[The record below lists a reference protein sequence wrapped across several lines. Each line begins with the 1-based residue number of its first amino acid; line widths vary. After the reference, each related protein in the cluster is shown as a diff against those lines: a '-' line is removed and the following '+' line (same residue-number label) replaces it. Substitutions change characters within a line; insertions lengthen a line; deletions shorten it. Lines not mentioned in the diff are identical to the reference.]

1 MGSVNLGSSKS
12 NAAATK
18 PSTTNPKLQQQQQ
31 QQQQQLQQRKKKL
44 ESQPPQTP
52 TTTTT
57 NTTTSTTTTTNTTQA
72 QLRGDPFTRPPSRLS
87 NKRLSSFETPTVVA
101 NRSTGGPVPRT
112 RPTIITKS
120 VAKAHQHTAHNSAA
134 PAPAPTSVPTSA
146 PTSAPT
152 TTSSF
157 ARTSRKQ
164 TITSSTATDSSSTCS
179 SSTSTSTSTSS
190 RPIPAKLQL
199 RDQNASSGSSPLL
212 KPSGTGTGP
221 GLGLGIG
228 IGTISSGGGS
238 GSGIVH
244 NMSSSYDTNGSRPQM
259 PSLSA
264 AAARTMNRGAPLT
277 PKIASRGP
285 QSPGLA
291 SSTNT
296 PMNRRP
302 PRPTTA
308 NSNRDSYHDDLTPAL
323 TPHLASNVT
332 PRSGA
337 RQNRVDSASSTPN
350 GTPNPDRHSEGWD
363 PKSSFRLSS
372 PPFDGDAARRPV
384 VTFSLVNGQ
393 GRQDTQDTP
402 ESKFF
407 HANDAKPPRPAS
419 TRPLSTGAVKPS
431 QQPKGP
437 TFFYANGTTI
447 DNKSPASPT
456 TFTPAAPGH
465 AQENPSGSKFMYAN
479 GVPEAQPR
487 PAPLASRRS
496 GSTSSVT
503 SRAHTSRP
511 SLSQAPSG
519 SSSGQR
525 PSSPVNAPSQSHPAP
540 PRSINLPQGA
550 VARPHVASPQLAPS
564 PPGLRRT
571 NHGASRPTGHS
582 RSGSLVKEGSSVG
595 TARPPLASPKADA
608 AFPLTPGA
616 SKPAP
621 LTLASIIQAAEEF
634 TEKEESAS
642 PSAADDD
649 QSGLQ
654 SPKSTH
660 STEPVNDL
668 VANARRE
675 RKVQDLQITN
685 ASLEAIN
692 RTLERQLRKQTAEL
706 RRYKRLSRSGRLAV
720 APSTAPAPE
729 SSDDPHGE
737 HHALGLKLSDL
748 SEEESD
754 EDKEPGEEEEEEEE
768 ESLSDSA
775 TSSLSPSDI
784 AENDAKH
791 RPRDEQRLQL
801 DLAKH
806 QEFLVDSQK
815 INQSIRRCLD
825 WTEELIK
832 DGKKA
837 LEYRV
842 KASDVVLGGR
852 VLDPLDDDEDE
863 RGYSVDGS
871 RDDTMTL
878 DDKSVNDGD
887 SASNWGAGPQDR
899 DSGIELR
906 VDG

>member
-31 QQQQQLQQRKKKL
+31 QQQIQQQKKKL
-44 ESQPPQTP
+44 ESHPLQTP

-57 NTTTSTTTTTNTTQA
+57 TTTTTTQA
-72 QLRGDPFTRPPSRLS
+72 QLRGDPFTRPPSRLA
-87 NKRLSSFETPTVVA
+87 NKRLSSFETSTTVA
-101 NRSTGGPVPRT
+101 NRSAGGPRT

-120 VAKAHQHTAHNSAA
+120 VAKTHQHTAHNSAA
-134 PAPAPTSVPTSA
+134 SSPAP
-146 PTSAPT
+146 

-157 ARTSRKQ
+157 ARTTRKQ
-164 TITSSTATDSSSTCS
+164 TITSSTATDSSSSCS
-179 SSTSTSTSTSS
+179 SSTSS

-199 RDQNASSGSSPLL
+199 RDQNASSGPSPLL

-221 GLGLGIG
+221 GLGIGVGIG

-238 GSGIVH
+238 GSGITH
-244 NMSSSYDTNGSRPQM
+244 TMSSSYDTNGTRPQM

-291 SSTNT
+291 SSTST
-296 PMNRRP
+296 PMGRRP

-308 NSNRDSYHDDLTPAL
+308 NSNRDSYHDDLTPVLA
-323 TPHLASNVT
+323 PHLASNVT

-337 RQNRVDSASSTPN
+337 RQNRVDSTSSTPN

-363 PKSSFRLSS
+363 PKASFRLSS
-372 PPFDGDAARRPV
+372 PPFEGDAARRPV

-393 GRQDTQDTP
+393 GRQDAQDTA

-407 HANDAKPPRPAS
+407 HANDAKPARPAS

-437 TFFYANGTTI
+437 TFFYANGSTV
-447 DNKSPASPT
+447 DSKSPASPT

-465 AQENPSGSKFMYAN
+465 AQETSSGSKFMYAN
-479 GVPEAQPR
+479 GAPESQPR

-503 SRAHTSRP
+503 SKVHTSRP
-511 SLSQAPSG
+511 SLSQVPSG

-525 PSSPVNAPSQSHPAP
+525 PSSPANTPSQSHPAP

-550 VARPHVASPQLAPS
+550 VARPHIASPQLAPS

-571 NHGASRPTGHS
+571 SLGASRPTGHS
-582 RSGSLVKEGSSVG
+582 RSGSLVKEGSGVG
-595 TARPPLASPKADA
+595 TARPALASPKAD

-634 TEKEESAS
+634 AEEEEPDS

-706 RRYKRLSRSGRLAV
+706 RRYKRLSRSGRLTTAS
-720 APSTAPAPE
+720 STEPAPE
-729 SSDDPHGE
+729 ASDDAQTE
-737 HHALGLKLSDL
+737 RHALGLKLSDL

-754 EDKEPGEEEEEEEE
+754 EDKESEEAQEEEE
-768 ESLSDSA
+768 ESLSDS
-775 TSSLSPSDI
+775 TSSSLSPSVI
-784 AENDAKH
+784 AEHDAKH

-815 INQSIRRCLD
+815 INQSIKRCLD

-871 RDDTMTL
+871 RDETMTL
-878 DDKSVNDGD
+878 DDKSVDDGD
-887 SASNWGAGPQDR
+887 SASNWGVGPQDR

-906 VDG
+906 VDGN

>member
-18 PSTTNPKLQQQQQ
+18 PSGTNPKLQQQQQ
-31 QQQQQLQQRKKKL
+31 QQKKKL
-44 ESQPPQTP
+44 ESQPPKTP
-52 TTTTT
+52 TTSTNTLTTTTTTTTTTT
-57 NTTTSTTTTTNTTQA
+57 NNNTTT
-72 QLRGDPFTRPPSRLS
+72 RGDPFTRPPSRLA
-87 NKRLSSFETPTVVA
+87 NKRLSSFETSAGVA
-101 NRSTGGPVPRT
+101 NRSLGGPRT

-120 VAKAHQHTAHNSAA
+120 VAKTHPHTTHNSAA
-134 PAPAPTSVPTSA
+134 APTPTA
-146 PTSAPT
+146 
-152 TTSSF
+152 SSF
-157 ARTSRKQ
+157 ARTTRKQ
-164 TITSSTATDSSSTCS
+164 TASSSTATDSSSSCS
-179 SSTSTSTSTSS
+179 SSTSS
-190 RPIPAKLQL
+190 RPVPAKLQL

-212 KPSGTGTGP
+212 KPSGTGTG
-221 GLGLGIG
+221 LGIG
-228 IGTISSGGGS
+228 IGIGIATGTTATAAITSGAGNGS
-238 GSGIVH
+238 GTAN
-244 NMSSSYDTNGSRPQM
+244 NMSSYDTNGSRPPM

-264 AAARTMNRGAPLT
+264 TAARTMNRGAPLT

-308 NSNRDSYHDDLTPAL
+308 NSNRDSYHDDISPAL
-323 TPHLASNVT
+323 TPHLASTVT

-337 RQNRVDSASSTPN
+337 RQNRVDSTSSTPN
-350 GTPNPDRHSEGWD
+350 GTPNPDRHPEGWD

-372 PPFDGDAARRPV
+372 PPFEGDTARRPV

-393 GRQDTQDTP
+393 GRQDGQDMP

-407 HANDAKPPRPAS
+407 HANDAKPSRPAS
-419 TRPLSTGAVKPS
+419 ARPLSTGSVKPV

-437 TFFYANGTTI
+437 TFFYANGNTI
-447 DNKSPASPT
+447 DDKPPASPT
-456 TFTPAAPGH
+456 TFTPPTPGH
-465 AQENPSGSKFMYAN
+465 VQDNPSGSKFMYAN
-479 GVPEAQPR
+479 GAPEPQPR

-503 SRAHTSRP
+503 SRAHTNRTSI
-511 SLSQAPSG
+511 SQVPSG

-525 PSSPVNAPSQSHPAP
+525 PSSPANAPSPSHPAP

-550 VARPHVASPQLAPS
+550 IGRPHVASPQLAPS

-571 NHGASRPTGHS
+571 SHGTSRPAGHS

-595 TARPPLASPKADA
+595 NPRPLVSPKAD

-634 TEKEESAS
+634 TEKEELSS
-642 PSAADDD
+642 PSGDED

-654 SPKSTH
+654 SPKSPKSTH
-660 STEPVNDL
+660 STEPVSDL

-706 RRYKRLSRSGRLAV
+706 RRYKRLSRSGRLTAN
-720 APSTAPAPE
+720 PSTAPAPE
-729 SSDDPHGE
+729 LSDDAQTE
-737 HHALGLKLSDL
+737 HQALGLKLSDL
-748 SEEESD
+748 SEEESG
-754 EDKEPGEEEEEEEE
+754 EDKEPGEEPEEEE
-768 ESLSDSA
+768 ESLSDS
-775 TSSLSPSDI
+775 TSSSLSPSVI
-784 AENDAKH
+784 AEHDAKH

-871 RDDTMTL
+871 PDDTMTL
-878 DDKSVNDGD
+878 DDKSVDEGD
-887 SASNWGAGPQDR
+887 SASNWGVGHQDR

-906 VDG
+906 VDGD